1 MGHQPLLT
9 FRKDRAPASIWLSV
23 TAALLGLSPPFWLME
38 QLLVT
43 WTCTGGLGVGPLLP
57 EYAGLDIPAPSSSL
71 RVLDLNLVLHS
82 YPPLAW
88 PSLKAV

>member
-1 MGHQPLLT
+1 MS
-9 FRKDRAPASIWLSV
+9 FRASPDL
-23 TAALLGLSPPFWLME
+23 AALLGLSPPFWLME
-38 QLLVT
+38 QLPST
-43 WTCTGGLGVGPLLP
+43 WTHPGGLGAGPLLP
-57 EYAGLDIPAPSSSL
+57 EYAGLDIPASRHSL